1 MKASV
6 LLGLAALSS
15 SGLACLLPE
24 ERDTT
29 TVHKVVRR
37 QGNNGTPIGTGDRF
51 NGGAVVPRGLGSQ
64 TTTFST
70 ILNPT
75 EIVSGLKAL
84 ASTYGI
90 TTFQTPY
97 KTYNGATIYGAQVGG
112 SGSGTSAYKVFFN
125 GNIHARERGSA
136 DNVLYFISDL
146 LYANKNNV
154 GLKYGNKSYTAAQ
167 VKTALAAGIVFIPLS
182 NPDGVAYDQSSNS
195 CWRKNR
201 RPNSGG
207 SFGVDLNR
215 NFDILWD
222 YTKKFASSV
231 SGSVASTNPTAE
243 TYHGTAAFSEPETKS
258 IKWIF
263 DTYSSVRWFIDL
275 HSYAGDVLY
284 SWGIDDNQSQ
294 FPYMNFQ
301 NSTYDGVRGIL
312 TDTAGSGRGYGE
324 YIPAAEATKGKAAAT
339 RLAAG
344 LTAGGGRTYGAIQS
358 SDLYPTSGASDDYAF
373 SRYFTNTALSLVH
386 SYTVEFGFGESGS
399 SCPFYPSVA
408 NYNANIRATNAGFL
422 EFLLAATDLGL

>member
-6 LLGLAALSS
+6 LLSLAALSS
-15 SGLACLLPE
+15 SSIACLLPE

-37 QGNNGTPIGTGDRF
+37 QGNSGTPVGTGDRF

-64 TTTFST
+64 TTTFT
-70 ILNPT
+70 TLLNPT
-75 EIVSGLKAL
+75 EVISGLKAL
-84 ASTYGI
+84 ATTYGI
-90 TTFQTPY
+90 ATFQTPY
-97 KTYNGATIYGAQVGG
+97 KTYNGATIWGAQVGG
-112 SGSGTSAYKVFFN
+112 SGSGNSAYKVYFN
-125 GNIHARERGSA
+125 GNIHARERGSM
-136 DNVLYFISDL
+136 DNILYFISDL

-154 GLKYGNKSYTAAQ
+154 GLTYGSKTFTAAQ
-167 VKTALAAGIVFIPLS
+167 VKTALAAGIVFIPNS

-215 NFDILWD
+215 NFDFLWD
-222 YTKKFASSV
+222 FTKKFASSV
-231 SGSVASTNPTAE
+231 SGSVASTNPTSE

-263 DTYSSVRWFIDL
+263 DNYPSVRWFIDL
-275 HSYAGDVLY
+275 HSYTGDVLY
-284 SWGIDDNQSQ
+284 SWGSDTNQVQ
-294 FPYMNFQ
+294 YPYMNFQ

-312 TDTAGSGRGYGE
+312 TDTPGSGRGYGE
-324 YIPAAEATKGKAAAT
+324 YLPAAENTKNQAAAK

-344 LTAGGGRTYGAIQS
+344 LTAGGGRTYGSIQS
-358 SDLYPTSGASDDYAF
+358 SSLYPTSGASDDYAF
-373 SRYFTNTALSLVH
+373 ARAFVDPTKSLVH

-399 SCPFYPSVA
+399 CPFYPTVS
-408 NYNANIRATNAGFL
+408 NYNQNIRATSAGFL
-422 EFLLAATDLGL
+422 EFLLAATELGI